1 MIPTLNPFAP
11 KTKKTKWGEE
21 AEMRVVEASEILA
34 GPMPNNWEDLAN
46 RASALYL
53 TGMTEEALK
62 VATAAVQIQRTI
74 GTLVNMS
81 VILETLGR
89 FNEALQ
95 YAHDAAT
102 LDPEDGRARAL
113 YGEALIRLGRLAE
126 GWPLYAEQRASFD
139 WLTELGVPEW
149 KDQDL
154 KDKRLLVIE
163 GGGYGDNI
171 YMLRW
176 LDTLRRWGASIDYI
190 CQPTFAP
197 LVRHLGY
204 NAIENWAGNID
215 IDLKSYDYHTGLLA
229 LPYKLGVTFE
239 NYKWTSPYIKIGFH
253 QQLRATGWNI
263 RNPKDTLRVGI
274 CSLAGEGTSPRKQR
288 SMHDS
293 QLQPMLNALSRRH
306 QWVNLIHGHKLPPE
320 VDQPK
325 LDNWLQTAEAV
336 ATCDLVVSVD
346 TGVAHLAGAMG
357 VKVWAILPGAAAWQ
371 YPIYRDNHPFYPS
384 MRMFWNGKEGM
395 DDAVEAV
402 CDQLSRL

>member
-11 KTKKTKWGEE
+11 KSTKTKWGEE
-21 AEMRVVEASEILA
+21 SEMRVVDAADIISA
-34 GPMPNNWEDLAN
+34 PVTDNWQDLSN

-53 TGMTEEALK
+53 TGLTEQALEA
-62 VATAAVQIQRTI
+62 ATRAVEIQRTI

-89 FNEALQ
+89 FEEALG
-95 YAHDAAT
+95 YAKDAAT

-113 YGEALIRLGRLAE
+113 YGEALLRMGRLAE

-139 WLTELGVPEW
+139 WLKDFGMIEW
-149 KDQDL
+149 DGTQDL

-171 YMLRW
+171 YFLRW
-176 LDTLRRWGASIDYI
+176 LDTIRQQGAAIDYV

-204 NAIENWAGNID
+204 NALENWSGNVD
-215 IDLKSYDYHTGLLA
+215 IRFHEYDYYTGLLA
-229 LPYKLGVTFE
+229 LPWKLGVTFE
-239 NYKWTSPYIKIGFH
+239 NYDKVGPYIRVG
-253 QQLRATGWNI
+253 QLMTN
-263 RNPKDTLRVGI
+263 NPMRVGI

-293 QLQPMLNALSRRH
+293 QLQPMLNALSRKH
-306 QWVNLIHGHKLPPE
+306 QWVNLIHRHKLPDI
-320 VDQPK
+320 VDHLP
-325 LDNWLQTAEAV
+325 LDDWLDTAKAI

-357 VKVWAILPGAAAWQ
+357 VPVWVLLPGASAWQ
-371 YPIYRDNHPFYPS
+371 YPLYRRVHPFYPS
-384 MRMFWNGKEGM
+384 MRMFRNQAEGL
-395 DDAVEAV
+395 DHAVNFVIAE
-402 CDQLSRL
+402 LNRL